1 MGFDVSQVIS
11 DDRHYGP
18 FICTVC
24 QNLVSLDAPVVTLPC
39 SHPFCRTCLE
49 GWAAQCGREDKDC
62 SCPACQQNLSLP
74 STSKS
79 PSLELGGMHISA
91 QPLET
96 SQPLAYAV
104 LKQVQ
109 VACVHFS
116 CGWSGDYGNFLAHAL
131 KHSDQ
136 ATSKNFLETS
146 RYRTEPKTKHPPK
159 TKRPSMSDAGKSLSM
174 PSVVSTDSNG
184 QGRKHD
190 GDSFD
195 KPQVPGIQSSHARKS
210 ELDSTDHE
218 QPISLESLKSALLE
232 PPRWSSNGCISTD
245 PVVPKTTINGA
256 RTGDAPPL
264 FVKRTKSD
272 DGNNK
277 VKVPPITRHS
287 YSHSHSHPNS
297 SSDKPQKSKE
307 SEDLEGSYTQS
318 MDWNAS
324 IGFLG
329 ANWNHSF
336 NSTESPAPAP
346 SAAQM
351 ETVAESQ
358 ESAFELQM
366 EPEDDAAGEEEKKH
380 VVGNTPL
387 LETKDCEK
395 LRKQANAKFNKG
407 EFKASRL
414 LYTEAID
421 VMESLVPSNNEECEL
436 VSNLYSNRAV
446 TFFREKKFDNC
457 IEDCDKA
464 IAFDPSYEKSW
475 IRKWRALMALGNFD
489 AAYTCLEMAAETVG
503 ESSRIEIELDKA
515 RLEQELITDVRALL
529 EKGKFSEAKEK
540 LKPHAMSS
548 DNIGLLFLAARADC
562 GLGHTESALE
572 KVNRALR
579 FNPTHVEG
587 LEIRGYALFLSGETE
602 KGAHLLQ
609 DVYIRDKDNKEV
621 RLKLSRCQ
629 KTHSAFSQGRSCVK
643 RGRYKEAVDHF
654 TTAMKVSG
662 EVPKGAPLF
671 SVLRTERAEAW
682 LLSKKFLAA
691 LEDCYAV
698 INVDTENAT
707 AWAIRSEVLVTMGKA
722 DEAKDELSSIRR
734 TWGRDN
740 PTIDEAYRRV
750 DFELRVQKADGDLD
764 SLVAQLQA
772 GTLERVVTESG
783 ELRNSDSKVPER
795 KTSVKDERQLQK
807 GALERVVIEGD
818 EMRHSRNSEPRV
830 PVRKV
835 SAKGEP
841 SRTRAAPPRKPSTD
855 DGERRSS
862 SKSRNGRDGER
873 RSSSKSRHGDAERRS
888 SSKSRH
894 GDVERRSSSKSRNG
908 RRSKSRVNTRHH
920 SSGSDLILAAVPVA
934 VQTAAPSSP
943 GKRKSAFVPPPSYED
958 FSREADVATARPPKP
973 SHDSRT
979 TNRTTSLRR

>member
-24 QNLVSLDAPVVTLPC
+24 QNLISLDAPVVTLPC

-49 GWAAQCGREDKDC
+49 GWAAQCGREEKDC

-74 STSKS
+74 STSTS
-79 PSLELGGMHISA
+79 TSTASIQLGGMHISA
-91 QPLET
+91 QSLET
-96 SQPLAYAV
+96 GQPLAYAV

-136 ATSKNFLETS
+136 TTSNNFLETS
-146 RYRTEPKTKHPPK
+146 RYRTEPLTPKMKRPPK
-159 TKRPSMSDAGKSLSM
+159 SKRPSMSDVGKSLSM

-184 QGRKHD
+184 QGRSHD
-190 GDSFD
+190 GGSVE
-195 KPQVPGIQSSHARKS
+195 KAQAPGVRSSHTRKS

-245 PVVPKTTINGA
+245 PVLPKAIIAGT
-256 RTGDAPPL
+256 RDAPPL

-272 DGNNK
+272 DGNSK
-277 VKVPPITRHS
+277 VKVPPVTRHIS
-287 YSHSHSHPNS
+287 YSHSHPSPS
-297 SSDKPQKSKE
+297 SGKTQKSKE

-324 IGFLG
+324 IGYIG

-336 NSTESPAPAP
+336 NSTASPAP
-346 SAAQM
+346 AAQM
-351 ETVAESQ
+351 ETVRESQ
-358 ESAFELQM
+358 ENSFELQM
-366 EPEDDAAGEEEKKH
+366 EPEDDAEGEEEDTAR
-380 VVGNTPL
+380 NTQL
-387 LETKDCEK
+387 VLETKDCEK

-407 EFKASRL
+407 EFIASRL

-421 VMESLVPSNNEECEL
+421 AMESLVPTYKEECEL

-446 TFFREKKFDNC
+446 TFFREKKFSNC

-464 IAFDPSYEKSW
+464 IAYDPSYDKSW

-489 AAYTCLEMAAETVG
+489 AAYTCLETAAETIG
-503 ESSRIEIELDKA
+503 ESNRIDAELAKA
-515 RLEQELITDVRALL
+515 KQEKELITDVRALFEMGEMNL
-529 EKGKFSEAKEK
+529 AKEK

-548 DNIGLLFLAARADC
+548 DNLGLLFLAARADC

-587 LEIRGYALFLSGETE
+587 LELRGYALFLSGETE
-602 KGAHLLQ
+602 KGIHLLQ

-643 RGRYKEAVDHF
+643 RGRYNDAVDHF

-671 SVLRTERAEAW
+671 SALRTERAEAW
-682 LLSKKFLAA
+682 LLSKKYLAA
-691 LEDCYAV
+691 LEDCHAV

-740 PTIDEAYRRV
+740 PTIDEAYKRV
-750 DFELRVQKADGDLD
+750 DFELRVQKADCDLD
-764 SLVAQLQA
+764 NLVAQLQA
-772 GTLERVVTESG
+772 GTLERVVTEGG
-783 ELRNSDSKVPER
+783 ELRNSEPKVPER

-807 GALERVVIEGD
+807 GALERVVTEGD
-818 EMRHSRNSEPRV
+818 ELRHSRNSEPRV

-841 SRTRAAPPRKPSTD
+841 SRTRAAPHRKPSTD

-873 RSSSKSRHGDAERRS
+873 RSSSKSR
-888 SSKSRH
+888 
-894 GDVERRSSSKSRNG
+894 NG
-908 RRSKSRVNTRHH
+908 RRSKSRVKTRHQ
-920 SSGSDLILAAVPVA
+920 SGGNDLILPALPAAVPAAAPAAVPVA
-934 VQTAAPSSP
+934 VPTTGPLSP
-943 GKRKSAFVPPPSYED
+943 GKRKSVFVPPPSYED
-958 FSREADVATARPPKP
+958 FSREADAAAARTPKP
-973 SHDSRT
+973 SVEPRT
-979 TNRTTSLRR
+979 TSRTTSLRK